1 MIKRMPEPPCLL
13 FGPNETPHFSELDC
27 ASCPVAG
34 GAGIRGEQQRAVDEL
49 KGGDFFLLWDHGRGT
64 DPQHVGG
71 IADPAAIES
80 HVDDLAADLRYA
92 AAILVLQ
99 EKDPPRA
106 LPVLTLIALGAVG
119 LLARLDN
126 LCALTMGTPYRNG
139 NYRLPPHAGCV

>member
-1 MIKRMPEPPCLL
+1 MIKRMPQPPCLL

-34 GAGIRGEQQRAVDEL
+34 GAGIRGEQQRAVDGL

-106 LPVLTLIALGAVG
+106 VLVLTPIALCPVS
-119 LLARLDN
+119 LP
-126 LCALTMGTPYRNG
+126 ALITSV
-139 NYRLPPHAGCV
+139 L